1 MTRGD
6 LMFEDCDQVVV
17 DAFVEVAD
25 LFVESLDPD
34 GLLTILLRCSDLARV
49 ADGAILLVDQQG
61 KLEVAVASTQSV
73 ADMMRRQVADG
84 GGLFEACRDSG
95 LSVSN
100 SFSPANGSFDAYCRD
115 AINAGFQHEYHFP
128 LRHQGRIVGVLVL
141 MDTHELAIDS
151 SRAAV
156 AQGVADVAASIIEH
170 ARVLENSRMLSLQ
183 LQSALDSRVLIEQ
196 AKGILAERNGFDI
209 TDAFKC
215 LRQSARASQRPI
227 LAVAKEI
234 VQAVSLQGS
243 NSNGE
248 GNVPAITNSSTAHVG

>member
-6 LMFEDCDQVVV
+6 LMFEDGDQVVV

-49 ADGAILLVDQQG
+49 ADGAILLVDQRG
-61 KLEVAVASTQSV
+61 NLEVAVASRQSV
-73 ADMMRRQVADG
+73 ADMMRRQVVAG
-84 GGLFEACRDSG
+84 GGLFEVCRDSG
-95 LSVSN
+95 LSMSN
-100 SFSPANGSFDAYCRD
+100 SFDPANGSFDDYCRD

-170 ARVLENSRMLSLQ
+170 ARVLENSRTLSLQ
-183 LQSALDSRVLIEQ
+183 LQKALDSRVLIEQ
-196 AKGILAERNGFDI
+196 AKGILAERNGVDI

-215 LRQSARASQRPI
+215 LRQAARNSQRPI
-227 LAVAKEI
+227 LAVAQEI
-234 VQAVSLQGS
+234 VQGLKGQDLGLASGALPSAQAS
-243 NSNGE
+243 
-248 GNVPAITNSSTAHVG
+248 